1 MYNNT
6 MKKLNLFI
14 VSWDN
19 TGLEACVDIT
29 EDRDRSDNF
38 EQEKLFDI
46 IRDPHKVPTNE
57 YLRRVNHMVGMMIVR
72 AQANPQRHY
81 EIYTVTSDSTVTAE
95 DLRDLFESTPQA
107 AADMIRERGT
117 RLYSDRVNQKQIVI
131 T

>member
-1 MYNNT
+1 
-6 MKKLNLFI
+6 MKKQNLFI

-29 EDRDRSDNF
+29 KDRNLSETF
-38 EQEKLFDI
+38 EQDKLFDI
-46 IRDPHKVPTNE
+46 IRDPDSVPRNE
-57 YLRRVNHMVGMMIVR
+57 HLRRVNQMVSAMMMR
-72 AQANPQRHY
+72 ARYNPQRHY
-81 EIYTVTSDSTVTAE
+81 EIYTVTTDRGVTQQ